1 MKLRRYRF
9 NKATPKQQ
17 ISNLLK
23 IISNTRR
30 EKAMSRFEKI
40 SAIIA
45 VIGLSIQFTGLCIQF
60 TRSLDSLKLD
70 TVQTP
75 LVQTSSEIK

>member
-1 MKLRRYRF
+1 
-9 NKATPKQQ
+9 
-17 ISNLLK
+17 
-23 IISNTRR
+23 
-30 EKAMSRFEKI
+30 MSRFEKI